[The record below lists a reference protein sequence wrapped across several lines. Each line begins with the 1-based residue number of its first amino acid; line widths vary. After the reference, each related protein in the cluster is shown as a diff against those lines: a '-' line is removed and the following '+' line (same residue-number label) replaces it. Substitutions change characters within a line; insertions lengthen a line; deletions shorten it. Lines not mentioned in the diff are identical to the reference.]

1 MVPRAP
7 RRLGPSAMAESV
19 LQRRL
24 ILGELLDLSSFTN
37 VCKTFVDLYKIGVKI
52 FDSAG
57 TKLVDIK
64 VASGDF
70 CAYMFT
76 GQNGRRLCT
85 ETVTHIK
92 VRSLEAPDLVPQIAA
107 RNCFSGLRYL
117 IVPIVYEGDILG
129 RIIFGPFM
137 PDEVADLG
145 DDLQALEGEFDLA
158 KARELIGRI
167 RRAPEMT
174 VRKVLDH
181 FARIVDVLVYT
192 SHKALITSQLHIE
205 AVTESYREVQE
216 KNKKLSD
223 ALERLQELSRLKS
236 NFLATVS
243 HELRTPLTSV
253 IGYSEML
260 LAGLAGELNDE
271 QKDYLK
277 TILDKGESLLRLISS
292 ILDLS
297 RIEARGVQLIR
308 KPTHVGELL
317 QSALESVLPQS
328 YKKKLQLDTDVSPAL
343 PKVIVDADK
352 IRQCVVNLLSNSVK
366 FTPAGGQINI
376 QAGLADHAPGNAG
389 PFGTAGYFQI
399 SVEDNGIGIPHD
411 LQQKVFDT
419 FYQADSS
426 ASREYGGAGLGLSIV
441 KSYIEAHGGEI
452 SVRSDPGHGS
462 IFTLVLPI
470 EPLATAMEMS
480 PAAGLPQRST
490 R

>member
-1 MVPRAP
+1 
-7 RRLGPSAMAESV
+7 MAESA

-24 ILGELLDLSSFTN
+24 VLGELLDLPSFTN
-37 VCKTFVDLYKIGVKI
+37 VSKTFVDLYKIGIKV

-70 CAYMFT
+70 CAYMFS
-76 GQNGRRLCT
+76 GPNGRRLCT

-92 VRSLEAPDLVPQIAA
+92 VRPLEAPNLVPEVAT

-117 IVPIVYEGDILG
+117 ILPILYEGDLLG

-137 PDEVADLG
+137 PEEVGDLG
-145 DDLQALEGEFDLA
+145 EELKALDSEFDLA

-167 RRAPEMT
+167 RRAPET
-174 VRKVLDH
+174 TARKVLEH

-192 SHKALITSQLHIE
+192 SHKALLTSQLHIE

-216 KNKKLSD
+216 KNKRLSD
-223 ALERLQELSRLKS
+223 ALDRLQELSRLKS
-236 NFLATVS
+236 NLLATVS

-260 LAGLAGELNDE
+260 LAGLAGALNDE

-277 TILDKGESLLRLISS
+277 TILEKGESLLRLISS

-297 RIEARGVQLIR
+297 RIEARGVQLVR
-308 KPTHVGELL
+308 KPSQLDDLV

-328 YKKKLQLDTDVSPAL
+328 LKKKLKLNTQVAMGMP
-343 PKVIVDADK
+343 PVVIDADK
-352 IRQCVVNLLSNSVK
+352 IRQCLVNLLSNSVK
-366 FTPAGGQINI
+366 FTPAGGQITVT
-376 QAGLADHAPGNAG
+376 AGLAERAPGIAG
-389 PFGTAGYFQI
+389 PFGSAGYFQI
-399 SVEDNGIGIPHD
+399 SVEDNGIGIARD
-411 LQQKVFDT
+411 LQDKVFDT
-419 FYQADSS
+419 FFQADSS
-426 ASREYGGAGLGLSIV
+426 AAREYGGAGLGLSIV
-441 KSYIEAHGGEI
+441 KSYIEAHGGEVA
-452 SVRSDPGHGS
+452 VRSDAGRGS
-462 IFTLVLPI
+462 TFTLTVPI
-470 EPLATAMEMS
+470 EPLSTALEMP
-480 PAAGLPQRST
+480 PAAVEIAPKRSA

>member
-1 MVPRAP
+1 M
-7 RRLGPSAMAESV
+7 SESV

-24 ILGELLDLSSFTN
+24 VLGELLDLSSFTQ
-37 VCKTFVDLYKIGVKI
+37 VCRTFVDLYRIGLKV
-52 FDSAG
+52 FDAQG

-76 GQNGRRLCT
+76 GATGRRLCT

-92 VRSLEAPDLVPQIAA
+92 VRPLDEPQIQV

-117 IVPIVYEGDILG
+117 MLPIIYEGDPLG

-137 PDEVADLG
+137 PEELGDLG
-145 DDLQALEGEFDLA
+145 EDLRELSGEFDLPKA
-158 KARELIGRI
+158 KELIDRI
-167 RRAPEMT
+167 RRAPEGT
-174 VRKVLDH
+174 VRKVMDH

-192 SHKALITSQLHIE
+192 SHRSLITSQLHIE
-205 AVTESYREVQE
+205 SVTESYKEVNE
-216 KNKKLSD
+216 KNKKLSE

-260 LAGLAGELNDE
+260 LAGLAGDLNEE

-277 TILDKGESLLRLISS
+277 TILEKGESLLRLISS

-297 RIEARGVQLIR
+297 RIEARGVQLVR
-308 KPTHVGELL
+308 KAINLADLV
-317 QSALESVLPQS
+317 QSAMESVLPQS
-328 YKKKLQLDTDVSPAL
+328 FKKKLQLTTDISPAL
-343 PKVIVDADK
+343 PRVTVDGDKV
-352 IRQCVVNLLSNSVK
+352 RQCVVNLLSNSVK
-366 FTPAGGQINI
+366 FTPAGGRIAVR
-376 QAGLADHAPGNAG
+376 AGLADKAPQSAG
-389 PFGTAGYFQI
+389 PFGRAGYFQI
-399 SVEDNGIGIPHD
+399 SVEDNGIGIAPE

-419 FYQADSS
+419 FFQADSS

-441 KSYIEAHGGEI
+441 KSYVDAHGGE
-452 SVRSDPGHGS
+452 VTLHSDPGKGS
-462 IFTLVLPI
+462 VFTLVLPI
-470 EPLATAMEMS
+470 EPPSTPLESTPS
-480 PAAGLPQRST
+480 DPPLRSGH
-490 R
+490 